1 MEKLQVKLAEGK
13 VLEIDPITKAD
24 TEQFFE
30 NFKEHYTEE
39 GLKHRKERMASDD
52 NLREILTHQHYELGR
67 RLWLEVDVEDVY
79 ASQGLL
85 SWLYSHSKAVP
96 EKPGLRLMGCR
107 LNSIMFEKPSNFT
120 AEERESIIKL
130 YNKVIGE
137 QQK

>member
-1 MEKLQVKLAEGK
+1 MEKLQVKLADGK

-30 NFKEHYTEE
+30 N
-39 GLKHRKERMASDD
+39 LKERMSGDD
-52 NLREILTHQHYELGR
+52 HLKSVLPHQHYKLGR

-79 ASQGLL
+79 ASAGLI

-96 EKPGLRLMGCR
+96 EKSGLRLMGCR
-107 LNSIMFEKPSNFT
+107 LNSIMFEKPSDFT
-120 AEERESIIKL
+120 AEEREGIIKL
-130 YNKVIGE
+130 YNKVIGD